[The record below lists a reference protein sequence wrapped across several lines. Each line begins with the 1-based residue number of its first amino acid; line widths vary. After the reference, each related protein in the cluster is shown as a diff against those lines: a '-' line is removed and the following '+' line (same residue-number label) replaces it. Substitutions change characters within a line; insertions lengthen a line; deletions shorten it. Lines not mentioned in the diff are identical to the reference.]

1 MNKNKISTA
10 LISVFD
16 KTGLEPLVKELNKN
30 GVTIYSTGGTLKF
43 IEKLNIPV
51 VSVES
56 LTEFPEILGGRVKT
70 LHPNVFGGILNRRDN
85 KSDQKEIK
93 KHKIPRIDLVIVDL
107 YPFEE
112 TVASSQSHEDIIEKI
127 DIGGISLIR
136 AAAKNYNDVAI
147 VSCKEQYE
155 SILSIISDDCST
167 TLDERER
174 LAIDAFSVTSEYD
187 SHIFSYLSSESD
199 DVLDAGAFDVFSER
213 ETKQSNLSININKD
227 YSNLNDFLYC
237 WDIFGSRPNK
247 IVIHNTYSTKP
258 FAKIVS
264 EHSIEKNIFTE
275 ILPNDEDFTINDK
288 IISNLGDDVYLS
300 YIVIDRNQ
308 DNSIVSDIV
317 FFYKSQESSK
327 KVQSIIE
334 ELNDCLVDF
343 CEEETNNLN
352 TIALSTQSGLEIEPI
367 ELDDDFENFD
377 HYYSSNT
384 GKSVEKLIKKI
395 KKSNKGLSVLYGE
408 RGTGKTSVINY
419 IASKLD
425 RIVIFIPNNLIE
437 HTINNPDFRKFIKK
451 FQKPV
456 IVLDDCELTLS
467 DYYNR
472 TNITTN
478 NILQMVDGFL
488 SDTMEVNIICI
499 FNTDDE
505 DDIDEALLDCN
516 SLIDVIEFEYL
527 SGEESEELSKVV
539 GSGKKYKNKTRLIDI
554 IKKKSGG
561 DQKKI
566 GF

>member
-1 MNKNKISTA
+1 M
-10 LISVFD
+10 
-16 KTGLEPLVKELNKN
+16 
-30 GVTIYSTGGTLKF
+30 
-43 IEKLNIPV
+43 
-51 VSVES
+51 
-56 LTEFPEILGGRVKT
+56 
-70 LHPNVFGGILNRRDN
+70 
-85 KSDQKEIK
+85 
-93 KHKIPRIDLVIVDL
+93 
-107 YPFEE
+107 
-112 TVASSQSHEDIIEKI
+112 
-127 DIGGISLIR
+127 
-136 AAAKNYNDVAI
+136 
-147 VSCKEQYE
+147 
-155 SILSIISDDCST
+155 
-167 TLDERER
+167 
-174 LAIDAFSVTSEYD
+174 
-187 SHIFSYLSSESD
+187 
-199 DVLDAGAFDVFSER
+199 
-213 ETKQSNLSININKD
+213 
-227 YSNLNDFLYC
+227 
-237 WDIFGSRPNK
+237 
-247 IVIHNTYSTKP
+247 
-258 FAKIVS
+258 
-264 EHSIEKNIFTE
+264 
-275 ILPNDEDFTINDK
+275 
-288 IISNLGDDVYLS
+288 
-300 YIVIDRNQ
+300 
-308 DNSIVSDIV
+308 
-317 FFYKSQESSK
+317 
-327 KVQSIIE
+327 
-334 ELNDCLVDF
+334 NDCLVDF

>member
-16 KTGLEPLVKELNKN
+16 KTGLEPIVQELNKN
-30 GVTIYSTGGTLKF
+30 GVIIYSTGGTLKF
-43 IEKLNIPV
+43 IEELNIQV

-70 LHPNVFGGILNRRDN
+70 LHPNIFGGILNRRDN

-107 YPFEE
+107 YPFEK
-112 TVASSQSHEDIIEKI
+112 TVESGQPHEDIIEKI

-155 SILSIISDDCST
+155 AVLSIISNDCST
-167 TLDERER
+167 TLDEREK

-213 ETKQSNLSININKD
+213 EPKQSNLSININKD
-227 YSNLNDFLYC
+227 DSNLNDYLYC
-237 WDIFGSRPNK
+237 WDIFGKRPNK
-247 IVIHNTYSTKP
+247 IVIHNTYSTKS
-258 FAKIVS
+258 FNKIVS
-264 EHSIEKNIFTE
+264 EHSVEKNTFTE

-317 FFYKSQESSK
+317 FFYKSQDNSK

-352 TIALSTQSGLEIEPI
+352 TISLSAQSGLEIEPI
-367 ELDDDFENFD
+367 ELDDDFDNFD
-377 HYYSSNT
+377 NYYSTNT
-384 GKSVEKLIKKI
+384 NKSVEKLIKKI

-451 FQKPV
+451 FHKPV
-456 IVLDDCELTLS
+456 IVLDDCESTLS

-472 TNITTN
+472 TTITTT

-488 SDTMEVNIICI
+488 SDTMEVNVICI

-505 DDIDEALLDCN
+505 DDIDEALLESN

-527 SGEESEELSKVV
+527 SGEEAEELSKVV
-539 GSGKKYKNKTRLIDI
+539 GSSKKYKNKTRLIDI
-554 IKKKSGG
+554 IKKRSGG